1 MRFKLCTVQ
10 RYELTSR
17 QQAHADSRVCSQQA
31 LVRQQI
37 LERCNSQAVVCS
49 EPVGVL
55 SCAYVSTRLQD
66 TAREIFLAK
75 QANERKEKWVMGN
88 YIFFRMHRITD
99 IYFVGGFGTVQ
110 WIDVNE
116 YLTATPDA
124 IATNSPAV
132 TLQVRVCAC
141 TMHQGCLCFVGCWT
155 GCRLQR
161 MATHCAASYL
171 IQTLP
176 PCISVCVRV

>member
-1 MRFKLCTVQ
+1 
-10 RYELTSR
+10 
-17 QQAHADSRVCSQQA
+17 
-31 LVRQQI
+31 
-37 LERCNSQAVVCS
+37 
-49 EPVGVL
+49 
-55 SCAYVSTRLQD
+55 LQD

-132 TLQVRVCAC
+132 TLQVGWCSAVSAGH
-141 TMHQGCLCFVGCWT
+141 TGLCGNRW
-155 GCRLQR
+155 L
-161 MATHCAASYL
+161 
-171 IQTLP
+171 
-176 PCISVCVRV
+176 

>member
-1 MRFKLCTVQ
+1 MT
-10 RYELTSR
+10 
-17 QQAHADSRVCSQQA
+17 H
-31 LVRQQI
+31 
-37 LERCNSQAVVCS
+37 
-49 EPVGVL
+49 
-55 SCAYVSTRLQD
+55 CAYLSAFLQD

-132 TLQVRVCAC
+132 TLQVRPCPAWVAVS
-141 TMHQGCLCFVGCWT
+141 G
-155 GCRLQR
+155 
-161 MATHCAASYL
+161 L
-171 IQTLP
+171 I
-176 PCISVCVRV
+176 